1 MRSCLLSTLESLLLS
16 INIAGSQSIGT
27 PSSLSSIRLL
37 CTPTSRC
44 KTCTFF
50 LKVVQRAGT
59 ASRDYKSAGTKTIY
73 VVELNQV
80 ALYEVQS
87 HPVEIPVTNPFSLHA
102 RAHLILPRGT
112 FPSHNSGAMLV
123 NLDFHL
129 AFPPVSITPSERPSY
144 HVPRW
149 RSFCE
154 SQPTD
159 E

>member
-16 INIAGSQSIGT
+16 INIAGSQSTGT
-27 PSSLSSIRLL
+27 PPSLSSIRLL

-50 LKVVQRAGT
+50 FESCPTGWHFHDARHGLNQLP
-59 ASRDYKSAGTKTIY
+59 S

-80 ALYEVQS
+80 ALYEVHS